1 MKKVFVLTF
10 ILLLSVSLSL
20 NAAALNPSLKEK
32 LANIRF
38 DDSFN
43 TGLIPVLIIME
54 NQADFYSLYDQV
66 KDLPRYDRKELTK
79 SILKDIVENSQVEL
93 MSVLHD
99 YEMVGKVKDIRQLW
113 VIDAVGVRITP
124 SLIAVIANLP
134 GIDRIHLD
142 EERHVLPVE
151 SEVYPAQ
158 PTDDPTWSVNIVGG
172 PAVWAQ
178 GYQGQGVIVA
188 VVDTGVNYNHTDLM
202 NRMWDG
208 SPTYPLHGWDFYN
221 NDNDPY
227 DDHIYGGHGSHV
239 SGIVAGDGTSGTQT
253 GIAPQGTI
261 MAVKTINSIGNGNET
276 QSMQGMQFAL
286 DNGADIITMSLRW
299 VISLNPDKVA
309 WRTLSDNMLAAGMNH
324 TNAAGNEGQ
333 YLSSYPIPNN
343 IGTPSCIPPPW
354 HHPDQIQ
361 PGAQSG
367 VVTVASTTQSDVRSV
382 FSSKGPCSWENIN
395 PWNDYL
401 YQGGSLQGY
410 LAPDIAA
417 PGSDII
423 SCTNQSNNGYLT
435 MSGTSMATPQVAGIM
450 ALMLSKDP
458 TLTPEQIDELVETTA
473 VEKGAPGKD
482 VEYGSGR
489 IDALA
494 AVNAVPGGTPMDV
507 DVVLTPVSLPIQVP
521 ANGGTFD
528 FNIAVTNNETSTVTC
543 NVWTMVTLPNG
554 TEYGPLINA
563 LKTFNPS
570 STANRDRTQA
580 VPANAP
586 SGNYTYDAYVGFY
599 PTIVWNE
606 DHFAFEKLAVA
617 DGGEIVSGWGN
628 FGKALGEDTQS
639 ELADTPKEFVLHS
652 AFPNPFNPETAISF
666 SLSEAANVNL
676 SVHDVTGRL
685 VATLADGWIEQGLHS
700 AVFDAQDLSS
710 GVYFYTLTANN
721 IVSTKKMMLLK

>member
-1 MKKVFVLTF
+1 MKKVFVLIF
-10 ILLLSVSLSL
+10 VLLLGVSLTI
-20 NAAALNPSLKEK
+20 NAATLNPSLKEK

-38 DDSFN
+38 DDSYE
-43 TGLIPVLIIME
+43 TTLVPVLIILE
-54 NQADFYSLYDQV
+54 EQADFYSVYDQV
-66 KDLPRYDRKELTK
+66 KNLPRHDRKEITK
-79 SILKDIVENSQVEL
+79 SILKDIAENSQVEL
-93 MSVLHD
+93 IDVLQD
-99 YEMVGKVKDIRQLW
+99 YEIVGKVEQVQQLW
-113 VIDAVGVRITP
+113 IIDAVAARVTP
-124 SLIAVIANLP
+124 SVIDIIANLP
-134 GIDRIHLD
+134 GINRIHLD
-142 EERHVLPVE
+142 EERFVLAVE
-151 SEVYPAQ
+151 DGVYPVQ
-158 PTDDPTWSVNIVGG
+158 PTDDPTWSVNMVGG
-172 PAVWAQ
+172 PAVWTQ
-178 GYQGQGVIVA
+178 GYRGQGVIVA

-202 NRMWDG
+202 NRMWNG
-208 SPTYPLHGWDFYN
+208 LPTYPLHGWDFYN

-227 DDHIYGGHGSHV
+227 DDHIYGGHGSHC

-253 GIAPQGTI
+253 GIAPEATI
-261 MAVKTINSIGNGNET
+261 MAVKTINSSGNGTEN

-324 TNAAGNEGQ
+324 SNAAGNEAQ
-333 YLSSYPIPNN
+333 SIWSYPVPNN

-354 HHPDQIQ
+354 HHPDQTQ
-361 PGAQSG
+361 PGGQSG
-367 VVTVASTTQSDVRSV
+367 VVTVASTTSADVRSD
-382 FSSKGPCSWENIN
+382 FSSIGPCTWENIN

-401 YQGGSLQGY
+401 YQNGSLQGY

-423 SCTNQSNNGYLT
+423 SCTNNSNNGYLS
-435 MSGTSMATPQVAGIM
+435 MSGTSMATPQIAGIM

-458 TLTPEQIDELVETTA
+458 TLTPEQIDELIETTA

-489 IDALA
+489 VDALA
-494 AVNAVPGGTPMDV
+494 AVNAIPGGEPMDV
-507 DVVLTPVSLPIQVP
+507 EVALTPVSLPIQIP
-521 ANGGTFD
+521 ANGGSFD
-528 FNIAVTNNETSTVTC
+528 FNIEVTNNETSTVTC

-570 STANRDRTQA
+570 SSANRDRSQV

-586 SGNYTYDAYVGFY
+586 TGNYNYDAYVGFY
-599 PTIVWNE
+599 PTIIWNE

-617 DGGEIVSGWGN
+617 DGGEIVSGWDNYGID
-628 FGKALGEDTQS
+628 LGEDSQS
-639 ELADTPKEFVLHS
+639 DIADTPAEFVLLS
-652 AFPNPFNPETAISF
+652 AYPNPFNPEATIAF

-676 SVHDVTGRL
+676 SVYDVTGRL

-700 AVFDAQDLSS
+700 AVFDAQELSS
-710 GVYFYTLTANN
+710 GVYFYNLTANN
-721 IVSTKKMMLLK
+721 ITSTKKMMLLK